1 MYADPNMDAV
11 LTELQMQKPAT
22 LIIRV
27 RKRSQHTV
35 STGPKREGKE
45 GEGSM
50 DMYTAATNLVNEL
63 DTRYISTA
71 IVATKNIEQYASYM

>member
-1 MYADPNMDAV
+1 
-11 LTELQMQKPAT
+11 
-22 LIIRV
+22 
-27 RKRSQHTV
+27 
-35 STGPKREGKE
+35 
-45 GEGSM
+45 M